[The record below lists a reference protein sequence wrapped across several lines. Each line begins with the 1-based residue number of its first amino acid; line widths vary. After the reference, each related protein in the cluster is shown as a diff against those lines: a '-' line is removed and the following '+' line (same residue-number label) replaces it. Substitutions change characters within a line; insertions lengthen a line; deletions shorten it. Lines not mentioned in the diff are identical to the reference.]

1 MPIQCGQMMEQKAGK
16 MDGRRPN
23 IPGLALC
30 LLALVT
36 GLGTIELA
44 KGGFYIGK
52 HEGDT
57 IHLAELVLRM
67 ANGEWPHRDF
77 MTPIGILAIAPM
89 ALFVALGQGF
99 GHAIFWSQILVALI
113 LLPAT
118 LWVASSR
125 LRGIWP
131 WIYGGFVMVLCLALV
146 HGEANMAVS
155 ISMHYNRWAWAIV
168 YLMVPLVMIAPARE
182 RPLPD
187 GLVLGLGAAALLL
200 IKVTYGAVLPAILI
214 ALIARRSWRTL
225 AVATVAAL
233 AAAAVLTL
241 VAGPDFWLAYLA
253 DLRAV
258 ASTDVRPNPGE
269 PLSSV
274 LASPQTIGANLALIA
289 AVIFLRQSGRMTEGM
304 VLLFLMP
311 GFFYITYQNYGND
324 PQWLWLLAILIASL
338 RPEAGTLNGRGWDMH
353 RALGYVVVLSMAFG
367 LGSALNL
374 AYSPLRHLAIDGKK
388 MVPLL
393 SGLPAH
399 HDIFAEGDRL
409 YGANVNM
416 AADLPGSPYAAYR
429 PRADRK
435 DIESFGGQDWGDCEM
450 SGGMN
455 AYFEVVAKDLAESGY
470 AGKSIGAMDLF
481 SGFWMFGN
489 VKPVRGAAP
498 WNYGEPSG
506 LGNADYVVLPLC
518 PFATQIESGLL
529 KSMGKDGWTFEVVRK
544 TPVYWLLA
552 VKSPSTP

>member
-1 MPIQCGQMMEQKAGK
+1 
-16 MDGRRPN
+16 MDGRRTN
-23 IPGLALC
+23 LPGLALF
-30 LLALVT
+30 LLALVAVI
-36 GLGTIELA
+36 GAIELA

-67 ANGEWPHRDF
+67 ADGQLPHRDF
-77 MTPIGILAIAPM
+77 MTPIGVLAIAPM
-89 ALFVALGQGF
+89 SLFVALGQGF
-99 GHAIFWSQILVALI
+99 GHAILWSQILVALV

-118 LWVASSR
+118 LWVAASR

-131 WIYGGFVMVLCLALV
+131 WVYGGFVMILCLALV

-182 RPLPD
+182 HPLPD
-187 GLVLGLGAAALLL
+187 GLILGLGAAVLLL
-200 IKVTYGAVLPAILI
+200 VKVTYGAVFPALLI
-214 ALIARRSWRTL
+214 ALVAPRWWRTL

-233 AAAAVLTL
+233 AVAALLTL
-241 VAGPDFWLAYLA
+241 VAGPDFWLAYLG
-253 DLRAV
+253 DLRSV
-258 ASTDVRPNPGE
+258 ASTDIRPNPGE

-274 LASPQTIGANLALIA
+274 LASPQSIGANLALIA

-324 PQWLWLLAILIASL
+324 PQWLWLLAILVAAL
-338 RPEAGTLNGRGWDMH
+338 RPAVGTTNGRGWDMH
-353 RALGYVVVLSMAFG
+353 RALGYVGVLALAFG

-374 AYSPLRHLAIDGKK
+374 AYSPLRHLAIDTTK

-399 HDIFAEGDRL
+399 HDVYALEDRL
-409 YGANVNM
+409 YGVNTNM
-416 AADLPGSPYAAYR
+416 AADLPGSPFAAYR

-435 DIESFGGQDWGDCEM
+435 DIIAFGGQDWGNCEM
-450 SGGMN
+450 SGGMI
-455 AYFEVVAKDLAESGY
+455 AYFEVVAKDLAEAGY

-481 SGFWMFGN
+481 SGFWMFGD
-489 VKPVRGAAP
+489 VKPVTGAAP
-498 WNYGEPSG
+498 WNYGVASG
-506 LGNADYVVLPLC
+506 LANADYVVLPLC

-529 KSMGKDGWTFEVVRK
+529 KSMTEGGWTLDVVRK

-552 VKSPSTP
+552 VRSPSTP